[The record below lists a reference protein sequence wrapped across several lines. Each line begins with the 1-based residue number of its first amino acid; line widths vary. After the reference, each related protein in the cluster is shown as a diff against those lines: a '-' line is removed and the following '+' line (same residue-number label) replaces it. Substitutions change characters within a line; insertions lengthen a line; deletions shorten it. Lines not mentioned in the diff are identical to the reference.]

1 MNTQTIS
8 TLFAGVMVALA
19 LIASACA
26 PEQPTPE
33 PEEQAVS
40 PEAQPERA
48 QIPPAQLDRARE
60 AATALGSEL
69 QAALLSALE
78 RDGPLG
84 AVEVCAVE
92 AQEISRRHSD
102 EEVVARRTSLLTRNP
117 INDPDPF
124 EAERL
129 QALEDAHARGD
140 LPPEDVELRTEDG
153 ERVLRYLRP
162 IVMAEP
168 CLACH
173 GDPGRIDSSVLELI
187 QTEYPEDRAVG
198 YSAGDFR
205 GAVSVRIRLGEAL
218 EP

>member
-1 MNTQTIS
+1 M
-8 TLFAGVMVALA
+8 LPAGLMVVLA
-19 LIASACA
+19 LMASGCA
-26 PEQPTPE
+26 PEEPAPE
-33 PEEQAVS
+33 QEAEAVS
-40 PEAQPERA
+40 SEAQAEPT

-84 AVEVCAVE
+84 AVEVCALE
-92 AQEISRRHSD
+92 AQEISRRHSN

-117 INDPDPF
+117 INNPDSF
-124 EAERL
+124 ESERL

-140 LPPEDVELRTEDG
+140 LPSEDVELRTENG
-153 ERVLRYLRP
+153 ERGLRYLRP

-173 GDPGRIDSSVLELI
+173 GDPGQIDSSVLELI

-198 YSAGDFR
+198 YNAGDFR
-205 GAVSVRIRLGEAL
+205 GAVSVRIRLGEAV
-218 EP
+218 ER